1 MFLTKQFLFSQRG
14 NRGRKVKWDRKQDAL
29 TVRLQTNEIVTIR
42 LLRSH
47 QSFFLFGP
55 ECPSNALGGD
65 VCFLCRFQS
74 IKVHNGCKET
84 HKQEFN
90 ADNIL
95 LLL

>member
-29 TVRLQTNEIVTIR
+29 TVRLPTNEIVTIR
-42 LLRSH
+42 LLSH

-74 IKVHNGCKET
+74 IKVHNGRKET